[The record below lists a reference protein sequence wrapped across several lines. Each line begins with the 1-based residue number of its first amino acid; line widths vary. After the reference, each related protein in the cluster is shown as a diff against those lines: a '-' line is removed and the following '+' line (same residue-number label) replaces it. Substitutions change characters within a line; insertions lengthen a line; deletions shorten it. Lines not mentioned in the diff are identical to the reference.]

1 MEIEMLDLVD
11 ENDNVIGIEERNTA
25 LKQKRNNIR
34 VINIFITTSDNKI
47 IVPLR
52 SPNRR
57 IFPNCYDFSVGG
69 FVTSG
74 DDYEKTAYK
83 ELEEELGIRNVKLE
97 EIGYFKP
104 SDINTACFSKLYKF
118 TYDGYLDYDKD
129 GISEILYFTKE
140 EIKDKLIKIPEKFK
154 RDYNELFTWA
164 LNNSKI

>member
-11 ENDNVIGIEERNTA
+11 ENDNIIGSIERNIA
-25 LKQKRNNIR
+25 LKEQKNNIR

-52 SPNRR
+52 SSNRR

-83 ELEEELGIRNVKLE
+83 ELDEELGIKNVKLE

-104 SDINTACFSKLYKF
+104 WDINTACFSKLYRLY
-118 TYDGYLDYDKD
+118 YDGYLDYDKD

-140 EIKDKLIKIPEKFK
+140 EIKDKLINIPEKFK
-154 RDYNELFTWA
+154 DDYIKLFTWR
-164 LNNSKI
+164 